1 MLLFLKLKVLLY
13 TNEDRTNIKRSCC
26 IILYLPVFFFNLLF
40 VGSTLQPIITL
51 AYSPDPDIHQQ
62 AAAALRGLAWS
73 KKVTSFSD
81 DDFVK
86 INTCDHRDYD
96 YFISD

>member
-1 MLLFLKLKVLLY
+1 VVLFFIFL
-13 TNEDRTNIKRSCC
+13 C
-26 IILYLPVFFFNLLF
+26 FFSIF
-40 VGSTLQPIITL
+40 STLQPIITL